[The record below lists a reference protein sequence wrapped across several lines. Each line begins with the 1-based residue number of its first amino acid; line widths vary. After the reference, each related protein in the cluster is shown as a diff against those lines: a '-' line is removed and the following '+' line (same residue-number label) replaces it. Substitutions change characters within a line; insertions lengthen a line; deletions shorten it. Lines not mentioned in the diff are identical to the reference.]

1 MAKTLDRRT
10 YAREYAR
17 SRRRRA
23 VDAQNA
29 VRITCV
35 ARLSRAL
42 VCKTPLQSRFVN
54 GETVPFCPT
63 CDRKARGIC
72 IKCGT
77 APVTGSV
84 RRALYCALCKRLTL
98 QESYARYRSAHR
110 KEMSAKE
117 QARLKDPVKRAANLE
132 RKRLYRQAVPT
143 KVAAH
148 KKASYLR
155 NREKALAYHAAYRA
169 ERREARRER
178 ERLRA
183 RGELPPRVCLSCPT
197 VVTGR
202 DKKCEPCR
210 RAARAAARAAL
221 AARMEAAHG

>member
-1 MAKTLDRRT
+1 MPKTLDRRT

-29 VRITCV
+29 VRDTCV
-35 ARLSRAL
+35 AKLSRGL
-42 VCKTPLQSRFVN
+42 VCKTRLQNRFVN

-63 CDRKARGIC
+63 CDLKARGIC
-72 IKCGT
+72 IKCGS
-77 APVTGSV
+77 AQVKGSV

-98 QESYARYRSAHR
+98 QEGYARYRSAHR

-117 QARLKDPVKRAANLE
+117 QARLKDPVKHADSLE
-132 RKRLYRQAVPT
+132 RRRLYRQAVPT
-143 KVAAH
+143 KHAAY

-155 NREKALAYHAAYRA
+155 NREKALAYHAAYRS

-183 RGELPPRVCLSCPT
+183 RGELPPRLCLTCPT

-202 DKKCEPCR
+202 AKKCEPCR